1 MQYIQLQH
9 TFIHKRITLAF
20 IETLMFNLKYLIVFS
35 LLNNISRTINEGTS
49 KNNLDRTLPIL
60 EHA

>member
-1 MQYIQLQH
+1 M
-9 TFIHKRITLAF
+9 TLAF

-49 KNNLDRTLPIL
+49 KNNLDRTLPVL